1 MKLSNLLYIDTEM
14 NGGARKRVIKTEEKA
29 EVCGLYVKRI
39 RDVNRVCHLLCTEY
53 LLRLKYKVTFDI
65 YSKRLEMCLLSASCT
80 YSGDGS
86 NNSE

>member
-14 NGGARKRVIKTEEKA
+14 NGGARKRVIKRKKKRKCA
-29 EVCGLYVKRI
+29 AYVKRI

-65 YSKRLEMCLLSASCT
+65 YSKCAFCLRRAHTLVTAAIIPN
-80 YSGDGS
+80 D
-86 NNSE
+86 

>member
-65 YSKRLEMCLLSASCT
+65 YSKCAFCLRRAHTLVTAAIIPN
-80 YSGDGS
+80 D
-86 NNSE
+86 